1 MQDKGMDI
9 RILVPRFGNIN
20 ERKNRLHEVVR
31 LSGITIPVGEED
43 KPLTIKVA
51 SIPSARLQV
60 YFIDN
65 EDYFLRKS
73 VFTDKD
79 DNFYADNDERAIFF
93 CKGVL
98 ETVKKLGWSPD
109 IVHCSDWMSSLIPLY
124 LKTTYK
130 NDPMFKDAK
139 SIFTLFDS
147 EFSHK
152 FEFEGLYDKI
162 KMLDIEDD
170 MLTQIDSA
178 DYEGFLKIGIE
189 YSDSVTTAT
198 ENLLEKYNHI
208 FNAFPDK
215 KIQYIATDEN
225 FENNTY
231 NLYQSVLD

>member
-1 MQDKGMDI
+1 
-9 RILVPRFGNIN
+9 
-20 ERKNRLHEVVR
+20 
-31 LSGITIPVGEED
+31 
-43 KPLTIKVA
+43 VA
-51 SIPSARLQV
+51 SIPTARLQV

-79 DNFYADNDERAIFF
+79 EKFYADNDERAIFF

-109 IVHCSDWMSSLIPLY
+109 VVHCNDWMSSLIPLY

-139 SIFTLFDS
+139 SVFTIFDS
-147 EFSHK
+147 DFSHK
-152 FEFEGLYDKI
+152 FKFEGLYDKI
-162 KMLDIEDD
+162 KLMDIEDE
-170 MLTQIDSA
+170 MLTAIDSA

-189 YSDSVTTAT
+189 YSDSVLTAT
-198 ENLLEKYNHI
+198 ENLLEKYNPI

-215 KIQYIATDEN
+215 TIQHIATDEH
-225 FENNTY
+225 FEDNIY
-231 NLYQSVLD
+231 KHYHALLD